1 MNFITMQGVLVSKV
15 KLIYVGNDS
24 NSKSL
29 TQVQDGNEDLNNNEN
44 EDLNDN

>member
-1 MNFITMQGVLVSKV
+1 MQGVVLVSKV

-44 EDLNDN
+44 EDLNDI